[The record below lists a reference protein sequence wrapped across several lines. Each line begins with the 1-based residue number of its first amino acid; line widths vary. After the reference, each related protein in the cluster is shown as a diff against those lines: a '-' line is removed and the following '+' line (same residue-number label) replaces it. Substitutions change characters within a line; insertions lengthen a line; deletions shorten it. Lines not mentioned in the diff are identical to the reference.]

1 MDQPWEEC
9 VSRCSRIEG
18 SIATLASQVFG
29 GLSANATALA
39 DMTLVLK
46 QIQLQL
52 AAMDLGRVPTSP
64 VVPGRMTS
72 PRAPL
77 PQLCTFCCATIPRTS
92 PTSSL
97 RHMFTCTLC
106 PASED
111 RYLRITEHLFT
122 FKSAP
127 LIGSPEYCCWCGCDW
142 KDCKGNSSSPDA
154 RSKHRKLCH
163 QATALKL
170 RSEDPAL
177 VQQTRDFLKKQWTL
191 PAVVIVADAAAKRAR
206 VSTGFPLFEQGEE
219 MFLDINNTTEPSD
232 FAEFDDCELSDCG
245 Q

>member
-1 MDQPWEEC
+1 
-9 VSRCSRIEG
+9 
-18 SIATLASQVFG
+18 
-29 GLSANATALA
+29 
-39 DMTLVLK
+39 
-46 QIQLQL
+46 
-52 AAMDLGRVPTSP
+52 
-64 VVPGRMTS
+64 
-72 PRAPL
+72 
-77 PQLCTFCCATIPRTS
+77 
-92 PTSSL
+92 
-97 RHMFTCTLC
+97 
-106 PASED
+106 
-111 RYLRITEHLFT
+111 
-122 FKSAP
+122 
-127 LIGSPEYCCWCGCDW
+127 
-142 KDCKGNSSSPDA
+142 
-154 RSKHRKLCH
+154 LCH